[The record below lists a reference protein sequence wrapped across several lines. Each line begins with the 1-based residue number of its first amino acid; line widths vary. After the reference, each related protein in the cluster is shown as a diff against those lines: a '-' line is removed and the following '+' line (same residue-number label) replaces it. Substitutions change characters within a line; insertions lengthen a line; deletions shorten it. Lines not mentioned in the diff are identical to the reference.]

1 MKVANLDQAPY
12 LRMLVYGDSG
22 SGKTTLLGTAMQ
34 CKETFPLLV
43 LNARGQP
50 ISLRYLKHR
59 PLVLE
64 IETIKDFNIIYTWLL
79 GGQGMEILEKLDR
92 QLHMVVSKYLHTVHG
107 SKFEHAPRDL
117 QLGLRKFKSLAV
129 DSITQV
135 QRLAMEQIVGGTMP
149 ANPATVPTQTQI
161 QHWGRTLALMTNFA
175 DKFFQLPL
183 HVIMTALTRR
193 ENIPAMGLTLFCP
206 FLWGQSNLEIPSH
219 AEIVGR
225 LMCTGTIPVK
235 QQKGVTTAASQAGQE
250 LPFNIMYLKG
260 GRDYMAKWQ
269 GIQNAPAMM
278 ANPTI
283 AKFIKRYETG
293 S

>member
-1 MKVANLDQAPY
+1 MKVSDLDKAPY

-22 SGKTTLLGTAMQ
+22 SGKTTFLGTAMQ
-34 CKETFPLLV
+34 CEETFPLLV

-50 ISLRYLKHR
+50 ISLRYLRHR

-64 IETIKDFNIIYTWLL
+64 IETIKDFNVVYTWLL
-79 GGQGMEILEKLDR
+79 GGQRSDFLVN
-92 QLHMVVSKYLHTVHG
+92 H
-107 SKFEHAPRDL
+107 P
-117 QLGLRKFKSLAV
+117 QLGDIVLDYLRVIDAKKFKSLAV

-235 QQKGVTTAASQAGQE
+235 QQKGISTAASQAGQE

-269 GIQNAPAMM
+269 GVLNPPSMM
-278 ANPTI
+278 ANPSVS
-283 AKFIKRYETG
+283 KFIKRYETG

>member
-1 MKVANLDQAPY
+1 MRVADLDQAPY

-34 CKETFPLLV
+34 CEDTFPLLV

-64 IETIKDFNIIYTWLL
+64 IETIKDFNVVYTWLL
-79 GGQGMEILEKLDR
+79 GGQDMDQLKRLSAALHDIIDQYMQRISIGEDR
-92 QLHMVVSKYLHTVHG
+92 LT
-107 SKFEHAPRDL
+107 
-117 QLGLRKFKSLAV
+117 KFKSVAV

-135 QRLAMEQIVGGTMP
+135 QRLAMDSIVGGTMP
-149 ANPATVPTQTQI
+149 DNPATIPVQTQI

-193 ENIPAMGLTLFCP
+193 DDIPSMGLTLFCP
-206 FLWGQSNLEIPSH
+206 FLWGQSNMEIPSH

-225 LMCTGTIPVK
+225 LMCTGTVPTK
-235 QQKGVTTAASQAGQE
+235 QQRDITTAASKANAT

-260 GRDYMAKWQ
+260 GRDFIAKFQ
-269 GIQNAPAMM
+269 GPLNAPSIM

-283 AKFIKRYETG
+283 GKFIKILEPV
-293 S
+293 

>member
-1 MKVANLDQAPY
+1 MKVSNLDKAPY

-22 SGKTTLLGTAMQ
+22 SGKTTFLGTAMQ

-64 IETIKDFNIIYTWLL
+64 IETIKDFNVVYTWLH
-79 GGQGMEILEKLDR
+79 GGQNMDQLKKLDAG
-92 QLHMVVSKYLHTVHG
+92 LHEVIERYFLAMSDATVLVS
-107 SKFEHAPRDL
+107 
-117 QLGLRKFKSLAV
+117 KFKSLAV
-129 DSITQV
+129 DSITHV

-235 QQKGVTTAASQAGQE
+235 QQKGVSTAATQAGQE

-260 GRDYMAKWQ
+260 GRDYMAKFQ
-269 GIQNAPAMM
+269 GPQNPPSMI

-283 AKFIKRYETG
+283 SRFIKILE
-293 S
+293 SM